1 MMSKFTRS
9 NNLGKPIRSQAAKS
23 VRSIIVVFLFSILT
37 ISASS
42 CGLAKSQSTSEA
54 EGPLIPSNTDITQL
68 VIKPDLVKDIFP
80 TSGYSISQSLDQ
92 GTVKGFVQTFP
103 TASIQ
108 YTMAFSEGYETKVW
122 LYPDIEATKNAFTD
136 LAMQQKGTKVPISQ
150 VGNSAACY
158 QSKVLTPEG
167 DEINNAQYVL
177 VLRDRNVLIQ
187 ATLRVASTKTLSPQ
201 RIDQIATDLI
211 KKIPA

>member
-1 MMSKFTRS
+1 MPKYSRLD
-9 NNLGKPIRSQAAKS
+9 NPGNPIRSQTAKS
-23 VRSIIVVFLFSILT
+23 VRSIIVVFIFSIIT

-42 CGLAKSQSTSEA
+42 CGLVKSQSISEA
-54 EGPLIPSNTDITQL
+54 EGPLIPSNTDLTQL
-68 VIKPDLVKDIFP
+68 VIKLDMVKDIFP
-80 TSGYSISQSLDQ
+80 TSGYSISQRLDQ

-122 LYPDIEATKNAFTD
+122 LYPDIETTKNAFTD
-136 LAMQQKGTKVPISQ
+136 LTTQQKGTKVPINQ
-150 VGNSAACY
+150 VGNSADYY

-167 DEINNAQYVL
+167 DEINNVQYVL
-177 VLRDRNVLIQ
+177 VLRDRNILIQ
-187 ATLRVASTKTLSPQ
+187 ATLRVASTNTLSSQ